1 MSSSNAL
8 SLFRPQGDSF
18 VVKKSVQPSATPN
31 NSNPGN
37 GKPADNVSTMQNGS
51 GDLQTKLAA
60 AWKEAENA
68 SREAAAAK
76 EAAAHELALM
86 RRQLM
91 AAQTSLSEKEKAHEI
106 VTSQLQEEQSKSFK
120 LEAEIAVLRHQL
132 QKMNELEK
140 ELEMYRRQAQESQKK
155 GGGIWGWVGG
165 AES

>member
-1 MSSSNAL
+1 MV
-8 SLFRPQGDSF
+8 RR
-18 VVKKSVQPSATPN
+18 SVQATGTA
-31 NSNPGN
+31 GN
-37 GKPADNVSTMQNGS
+37 TGLKTGTPADHVSTMQNGG
-51 GDLQTKLAA
+51 GDVQNKLAA

-91 AAQTSLSEKEKAHEI
+91 AAQTSLSEKEKAHET

-165 AES
+165 SEA